1 LGEILSTGK
10 WFGSGE
16 YQLLSAKFSNHVA
29 FNVMGPT
36 AQAGRPID
44 FGYRS
49 APRFRFG
56 FESKLGPGFE
66 IDYFQFDHQSKLTS
80 FTTGVSDVG
89 EASTWMV
96 GPSEWSRMQSTGP
109 GQTFLGRHDL
119 EVHSLCLSF
128 FKDYKLPRARV
139 NGMLGA
145 RYVSV
150 AQHGD
155 VRLLER
161 AGMMS
166 NGSSTRTDDLRG
178 VGPVRSMKARRL
190 TYRLKWW
197 EG

>member
-1 LGEILSTGK
+1 
-10 WFGSGE
+10 
-16 YQLLSAKFSNHVA
+16 
-29 FNVMGPT
+29 MGPT